1 MLKKAIIPIAGLGT
15 RFLPL
20 SKAVPKEFL
29 PLADKPIIR
38 YLLEEALSANIKEII
53 FIVRPGKKE
62 EILEYFKKSPKLEKI
77 LKERK
82 KEQLLAELKTLEEF
96 SKNFKFSFVNQ
107 RKPLGDGH
115 AILQA
120 KKLIGKEPSGV
131 FFVDD
136 VVDSKISC
144 FSQLLQIFKTCQKP
158 IVALK
163 KLSKE
168 KLPAYGVAAVEK
180 IASRVYKIKK
190 IVEKPSIDSVSSD
203 LAVAGRYIITPEV
216 FDYLGKLSPNQK
228 GEIILADALEQMIKD
243 GKMVYGKAIEGEWLE
258 CGDKLRWLHSHLYFT
273 LKHPKYGPELK
284 KYLKEI
290 I

>member
-53 FIVRPGKKE
+53 FIVRPGKKG

-82 KEQLLAELKTLEEF
+82 KEQLLTELKTLEEF
-96 SKNFKFSFVNQ
+96 SKNFKFSFINQ
-107 RKPLGDGH
+107 REPLGDGH

-131 FFVDD
+131 FFIDD
-136 VVDSKISC
+136 VIDSNISC

-163 KLSKE
+163 KLPKE

-216 FDYLGKLSPNQK
+216 FDYLGKLSPNQR

-258 CGDKLRWLHSHLYFT
+258 CGDKLHWLHSHLYFT

-284 KYLKEI
+284 KYLKEMI
-290 I
+290 